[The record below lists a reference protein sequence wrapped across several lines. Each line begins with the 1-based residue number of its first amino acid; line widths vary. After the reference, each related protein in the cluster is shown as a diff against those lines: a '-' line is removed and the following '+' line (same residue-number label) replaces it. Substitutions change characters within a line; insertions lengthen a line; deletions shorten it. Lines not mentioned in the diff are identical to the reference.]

1 MSVAFRQCMRF
12 MFSVSC
18 RWGSFHSQRRC
29 VPLGDGT
36 NRCVAQSRDQ
46 SVQEFLAIVLR
57 AKIVRVVPAVGNAQR
72 IGALVFVRHANW
84 IHAVRRW
91 ELLLF
96 TTFEVLR
103 TPCGLMCASVPW
115 HTNWLIASPMPRTL
129 PINFHHPTV

>member
-36 NRCVAQSRDQ
+36 NRGVAQSRDQ

-91 ELLLF
+91 EGLARELQGSNRYANVVKGGILWVARRMLL
-96 TTFEVLR
+96 
-103 TPCGLMCASVPW
+103 
-115 HTNWLIASPMPRTL
+115 ASPMPRT
-129 PINFHHPTV
+129 IG